1 MKLFFRKYGKGEP
14 IVIVHGL
21 YGSSDN
27 WVSIA
32 KELASDFEVFIID
45 QRNHGQSP
53 HSEEFNYDI
62 LAGDLLE
69 FMNTQNLKSAILIG
83 HSLGG
88 KAIMQFATQYHTKV
102 NNLIVIDIAPKSYRY
117 SLSNK
122 FENLNHKQIIEA
134 LLSVNINEIKSR
146 KEIDKKLS
154 SIIKERRLRLF
165 LLKNLKRKKDKS
177 FYWTLN
183 FKEINNNLK
192 LIMEDVSFE
201 LFESVKINIP
211 TLFIRGENSN
221 YILDEDIEKIKKIF
235 TNSEINTIKDA
246 SHWVHAEKPKEL
258 IESIRKFIVI

>member
-1 MKLFFRKYGKGEP
+1 MNLFFRKYGKGEP
-14 IVIVHGL
+14 IIIVHGL

-32 KELASDFEVFIID
+32 KELATNFEVFVID

-53 HSEEFNYDI
+53 HSDEFNYNV
-62 LAGDLLE
+62 LANDLYK
-69 FMNTQNLKSAILIG
+69 FMKAHNLNSATLIG

-88 KAIMQFATQYHTKV
+88 KTIMQFAKHYTSMV

-122 FENLNHKQIIEA
+122 FEKLNHKQIIEA

-146 KEIDKKLS
+146 KEIDEKLS
-154 SIIKERRLRLF
+154 LIIKERRLRLF

-192 LIMEDVSFE
+192 LIMEDVSFDVFKDIE
-201 LFESVKINIP
+201 INIP
-211 TLFIRGENSN
+211 TLFIRGSNSN
-221 YILDEDIEKIKKIF
+221 YILDEDIKKIKNIF
-235 TNSEINTIKDA
+235 TKTELKTINNA
-246 SHWVHAEKPKEL
+246 SHWIHAEQPKEL
-258 IESIRKFIVI
+258 IESIRKFIA